1 MTQFRALF
9 LIFLVALGS
18 TSAEAVKVKAHAGAH
33 SRQHGVRSSDVK
45 DAIFDDADSAVDMD
59 VYAGVDMAD
68 SAQPKPAKA
77 SVSSSSS
84 KQIVAVINTLDDIL
98 ASINN
103 EEKVETKN
111 FAEFSK
117 WCTTEIK
124 SFTEALD
131 NAQTVQEQAQVSE
144 KEMTATIA
152 HLSKEVEDLKVLQEE
167 LKDTMDQAA
176 AIRDDEK
183 EKYTDEVQLNKQS
196 VKQVQQ
202 AIKIVG
208 KVHNKGGFLQNGVV
222 QKLQINE
229 PGESNYVFGIMKGI
243 LEKLQK
249 TRAELDAEEKKK
261 VGMDNAFMTTKKGQ
275 VESART
281 ERGEKDVKLTETRIA
296 LVKAQAQL
304 KRSAKQIAEVTQIL
318 DGTNKECDS
327 KKIAW
332 ADRQKDRKNEKG
344 AIKQAI
350 DFIKKSGHGAS
361 LAQALEAS
369 EVALPEVEQAVSF
382 VQLEGVAL
390 PEVEPEELS
399 LRQTIADSMR
409 KAMTVG
415 PEDTKGALGVI
426 NQLIAVLSKQ
436 QSDEDGKKTYCEKEL
451 DVKAD
456 EKVDA
461 NDDLMQLAADA
472 ESKKSTIA
480 TLVDEVEEMEDS
492 VVDMAASLKEA
503 TVIRK
508 KEKAS
513 FQAGSK
519 DRELAVKVLRQ
530 AMRVLENFYKT
541 SAPPSFMEKPETKLS
556 KRPTQANKP
565 KTWSA
570 TKGPRKKIGSN
581 IVIEMLDKVSLEI
594 VQEEKKARK
603 GEAEAQT
610 SFEQLSK
617 ETRSETDRL
626 RSDITERV
634 KSKAKLVVQANAVK
648 ETVLQRRDDLKA
660 IKGQEKVLK
669 EECLSLLK
677 NYAARKKSRAF
688 EGDQLKDVKD
698 ILRGAGGGGSRTSF
712 VESNSLMT
720 DREATLLSDME
731 APKASA

>member
-1 MTQFRALF
+1 
-9 LIFLVALGS
+9 
-18 TSAEAVKVKAHAGAH
+18 
-33 SRQHGVRSSDVK
+33 
-45 DAIFDDADSAVDMD
+45 
-59 VYAGVDMAD
+59 
-68 SAQPKPAKA
+68 
-77 SVSSSSS
+77 
-84 KQIVAVINTLDDIL
+84 
-98 ASINN
+98 
-103 EEKVETKN
+103 
-111 FAEFSK
+111 
-117 WCTTEIK
+117 
-124 SFTEALD
+124 
-131 NAQTVQEQAQVSE
+131 
-144 KEMTATIA
+144 
-152 HLSKEVEDLKVLQEE
+152 
-167 LKDTMDQAA
+167 
-176 AIRDDEK
+176 
-183 EKYTDEVQLNKQS
+183 
-196 VKQVQQ
+196 
-202 AIKIVG
+202 
-208 KVHNKGGFLQNGVV
+208 
-222 QKLQINE
+222 
-229 PGESNYVFGIMKGI
+229 MKGI

-249 TRAELDAEEKKK
+249 TRGELDAEEKKK
-261 VGMDNAFMTTKKGQ
+261 VAMDTAFMTTKKGQ

-281 ERGEKDVKLTETRIA
+281 ERGEKEVKLTETKIA

-304 KRSAKQIAEVTQIL
+304 KRSGKQIAEVTQIL
-318 DGTNKECDS
+318 DQTKKECDA
-327 KKIAW
+327 KKLAW

-344 AIKQAI
+344 AIAQAI

-361 LAQALEAS
+361 LAQAPEAPEAPEALEA
-369 EVALPEVEQAVSF
+369 EQAPSF
-382 VQLEGVAL
+382 VQMVAL

-426 NQLIAVLSKQ
+426 NKLIAVLAKQ
-436 QSDEDGKKTYCEKEL
+436 QSDEDGKKAYCEKEL

-456 EKVDA
+456 EKVDTS
-461 NDDLMQLAADA
+461 DDLKQLAADA

-480 TLVDEVEEMEDS
+480 TLVDEVEEMEDE
-492 VVDMAASLKEA
+492 VVKMAASLKEA
-503 TVIRK
+503 TNIRK

-541 SAPPSFMEKPETKLS
+541 AAPALGLVEQPETKLG
-556 KRPTQANKP
+556 KKPTRSDKP

-603 GEAEAQT
+603 AEAEAQT
-610 SFEQLSK
+610 SFEQLQK

-648 ETVLQRRDDLKA
+648 ETVLQRKDDLKA

-669 EECLSLLK
+669 EECTGLLK

-688 EGDQLKDVKD
+688 ESDQLKDVKD
-698 ILRGAGGGGSRTSF
+698 ILRGAGGGGSRTSL

-731 APKASA
+731 APKATA